1 MNHETDR
8 ILEEHRRRER
18 EVPAGF
24 YDLDRRANLF
34 LRHGQERALRDALE
48 RSGFLPLAGRRL
60 LEVGCGS
67 GNGLEI
73 LERFGARREDLAGID
88 LDPGRA
94 VACAARF
101 PGFPGADGAD
111 IRAGDASRLPWE
123 SGSFDIVFQST
134 VFSSILDPAM
144 RRAVAGEMLRV
155 LAPGGAVF
163 WYDFF
168 VDNPANPNVRGV
180 RRREIET
187 LFPGCRVEL
196 RRATLAPPLARR
208 VVPVSWTL
216 AAVLE
221 ALRVFDT
228 HYLGSIRRNG

>member
-1 MNHETDR
+1 MNEADR

-60 LEVGCGS
+60 LEAGCGS

-73 LERFGARREDLAGID
+73 LERFGARRESLAGID

-94 VACAARF
+94 AACAARF
-101 PGFPGADGAD
+101 LGAD

-168 VDNPANPNVRGV
+168 MDNPANPNVRGV

-216 AAVLE
+216 ATVLE

-228 HYLGSIRRNG
+228 HYLGVIRRAG

>member
-1 MNHETDR
+1 MNEADR

-18 EVPAGF
+18 EIPAGF
-24 YDLDRRANLF
+24 YDLDRPANLF
-34 LRHGQERALRDALE
+34 LRQGQERALRDALE
-48 RSGFLPLAGRRL
+48 RSGLLPLSGRRL

-67 GNGLEI
+67 GNWLEI
-73 LERFGARREDLAGID
+73 LERFGARREGLAGID

-94 VACAARF
+94 AACAARF
-101 PGFPGADGAD
+101 PGSD
-111 IRAGDASRLPWE
+111 IRSGDASILPWE
-123 SGSFDIVFQST
+123 SGRFDLVLQST
-134 VFSSILDPAM
+134 VFSSILDPEM

-155 LAPGGAVF
+155 LAPGGAIL

-168 VDNPANPNVRGV
+168 MDNPANPNVRGV

-208 VVPVSWTL
+208 VVPASWTL
-216 AAVLE
+216 ASVLE

-228 HYLGSIRRNG
+228 HYLGLIRRER

>member
-1 MNHETDR
+1 MSEAGR

-18 EVPAGF
+18 EIPAGF
-24 YDLDRRANLF
+24 YDLDRPANLF

-48 RSGFLPLAGRRL
+48 RSGILPLAGRRL

-67 GNGLEI
+67 GNWLEI
-73 LERFGARREDLAGID
+73 LERFGARREGLAGID

-94 VACAARF
+94 AACAARF
-101 PGFPGADGAD
+101 PGSD
-111 IRAGDASRLPWE
+111 IRPGDAAVLPWE
-123 SGSFDIVFQST
+123 SGRFDLVLQST
-134 VFSSILDPAM
+134 VFSSILDPEM

-155 LAPGGAVF
+155 LAPGGVIL

-180 RRREIET
+180 RGGEIET

-216 AAVLE
+216 ASVLE
-221 ALRVFDT
+221 SLRVFDT
-228 HYLGSIRRNG
+228 HYLGLIRRER

>member
-1 MNHETDR
+1 MSETDR

-24 YDLDRRANLF
+24 YDLDRPANLF

-48 RSGFLPLAGRRL
+48 RSGLLPLSGRRL

-67 GNGLEI
+67 GNWLEV
-73 LERFGARREDLAGID
+73 LERFGARREGLAGID

-94 VACAARF
+94 DVCRSR
-101 PGFPGADGAD
+101 FPGAD
-111 IRAGDASRLPWE
+111 IRSGDASVLPWE
-123 SGSFDIVFQST
+123 GGSFDLVFQST
-134 VFSSILDPAM
+134 VFSSILDPEM
-144 RRAVAGEMLRV
+144 RRAVAFEMVRV
-155 LAPGGAVF
+155 LKPGGAVL

-168 VDNPANPNVRGV
+168 MDNPANPNVRGV
-180 RRREIET
+180 RRREIEA
-187 LFPGCRVEL
+187 LFPGCRVDL

-208 VVPVSWTL
+208 IVPVSWTL

-221 ALRVFDT
+221 SLRVFDT
-228 HYLGSIRRNG
+228 HYLGVIGRHG

>member
-1 MNHETDR
+1 MDEAGR

-73 LERFGARREDLAGID
+73 LERFGARRESLAGID

-94 VACAARF
+94 AACLARF
-101 PGFPGADGAD
+101 PGAD
-111 IRAGDASRLPWE
+111 IRAGDASHLPWE
-123 SGSFDIVFQST
+123 SGSFDLVFQST

-155 LAPGGAVF
+155 LAPGGAIF

-168 VDNPANPNVRGV
+168 MDNPANPNVKGV
-180 RRREIET
+180 RRREIAT
-187 LFPGCRVEL
+187 LFPGCRVDL

-216 AAVLE
+216 ATVLE
-221 ALRVFDT
+221 SLRVFDT
-228 HYLGSIRRNG
+228 HYLGTVSASGRDG

>member
-1 MNHETDR
+1 MSEADR
-8 ILEEHRRRER
+8 ILEEHRRRGR
-18 EVPAGF
+18 EIPAGF
-24 YDLDRRANLF
+24 YDLDRPANLF

-48 RSGFLPLAGRRL
+48 RSGLLPLSGRRL

-73 LERFGARREDLAGID
+73 LERFGARRERLAGID

-94 VACAARF
+94 AACSARF
-101 PGFPGADGAD
+101 PAAD
-111 IRAGDASRLPWE
+111 IRSGDASVLPWE
-123 SGSFDIVFQST
+123 SGSFDLVFQST
-134 VFSSILDPAM
+134 VFSSILDPGM
-144 RRAVAGEMLRV
+144 RRAVASEMLRV
-155 LAPGGAVF
+155 LAPGGAVL

-168 VDNPANPNVRGV
+168 VDNPANPNVRGI
-180 RRREIET
+180 RRREIEA

-208 VVPVSWTL
+208 IVPVSWTL

-228 HYLGSIRRNG
+228 HHLASIRRHG